1 MASHYHYVAD
11 ALEQNQC
18 SEESHSQNMQ
28 DNVAAHKSSNANRE
42 HEADITAKLQAS
54 EMQYR
59 RLFESAQDGILILD
73 ADTEQII
80 DVNPFL
86 IDLLGFPY
94 QHFIGKQLWEIGVFK
109 DIVAAKAA
117 SVKLQA
123 EGYVRYEDLPL
134 QGRDRRHVAV
144 EFVSNVYL
152 VDSAR
157 IIQCNIRDITER
169 KDIAKMHARRLQ
181 TLLDLH
187 LLSHASRETI
197 MDFVVEACKR
207 VTESQYSFLAM
218 MNESETVMTLY
229 RWSTEVMAECAVS
242 SQPIEYPISTAGL
255 WSECVQQRKAV
266 RCNDYEKPLHG
277 KKGLP
282 EGHVPIHRFMAVPVF
297 DGDRIVALATVANK
311 TCDYEDADENAL
323 SILLQKMWEIL
334 SRQEK
339 EQERALLEQQ
349 YRQSQKMEAIGK
361 LAGGVAHDF
370 NNILQ
375 AITGYGTMLLESL
388 AEDGEAR
395 ECTEEILL
403 GAERAAALTRQLLTF
418 SRRQILE
425 MEDLEI
431 NEVVHGIS
439 TMIRRLIGEHI
450 EMTIVPDA
458 PCNIHADRAQIEQ
471 ALLNLCINARDAMPE
486 GGTLAINTETVVI
499 DKEYCAAH
507 PWASAGHYAL
517 LSVTD
522 TGCGMDAAT
531 KERIFEPF
539 FTTKDVGKGT
549 GLGLATVYGIVR
561 QHQGMIEV
569 YSEPGAGTTF
579 KIYLP
584 MIDGATKK
592 GVATAA
598 AHAKGGTETVLVA
611 EDEESLRR
619 LVARVLERA
628 GYSVLLA
635 ANGEQALEVFKKYAA
650 SIDLCLLDMVMPK
663 MGGKAVYDTLKQKHP
678 ALRFLFTSGYNTADI
693 HKDFV
698 LEKGIE
704 LIQKPC
710 APNVLLKKIRQ
721 VLDKVH

>member
-311 TCDYEDADENAL
+311 TCDYEDADENAP

-598 AHAKGGTETVLVA
+598 AHAKGGAETVLVA

-635 ANGEQALEVFKKYAA
+635 ANG
-650 SIDLCLLDMVMPK
+650 
-663 MGGKAVYDTLKQKHP
+663 
-678 ALRFLFTSGYNTADI
+678 
-693 HKDFV
+693 
-698 LEKGIE
+698 
-704 LIQKPC
+704 
-710 APNVLLKKIRQ
+710 
-721 VLDKVH
+721 